1 RGGDGKGSLRRRARG
16 APGPRPESDR
26 QRRGRGGSRHRDPCA
41 RHIEIDGAPRGGLS
55 FARFSARSP
64 ARPCCRGRC
73 QNRSTWKGWRREQFD
88 EICAARQAVALE
100 STIAR
105 AICLC
110 ATPSDGRSNAIARLT
125 NTRDGWIAVLED
137 EFRAGVVA

>member
-1 RGGDGKGSLRRRARG
+1 DLMMPVMDGFEFLAKLRESAWCDIPVAVVTAKDLSAEEREALQGLARRVIAKGAGGART
-16 APGPRPESDR
+16 
-26 QRRGRGGSRHRDPCA
+26 GG
-41 RHIEIDGAPRGGLS
+41 
-55 FARFSARSP
+55 
-64 ARPCCRGRC
+64 
-73 QNRSTWKGWRREQFD
+73 RRERFE

-100 STIAR
+100 SAIAR

-110 ATPSDGRSNAIARLT
+110 ARPSDGRSNAIARLT